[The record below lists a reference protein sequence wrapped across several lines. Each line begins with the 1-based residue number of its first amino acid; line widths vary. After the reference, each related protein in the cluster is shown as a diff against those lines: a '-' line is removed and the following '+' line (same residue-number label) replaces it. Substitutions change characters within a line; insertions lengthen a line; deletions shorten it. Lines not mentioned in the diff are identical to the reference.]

1 MEKEQ
6 KDIIKQC
13 IRGDRRSQKMLYDQ
27 HKVYLL
33 GVCMRYT
40 RSKAEAEDMLLEGFY
55 RILKDLRQYS
65 NTSSIKAWMRK
76 VIVNSC
82 LMHIRK
88 YRKIQFSELTEDR
101 VESNT
106 PTDLSL
112 LNSDRA
118 KAIITLIRQLP
129 LNHQTVFN
137 LKAIDGYSFK
147 EISNMLDINEATLR
161 SHYLRARTKLQ
172 QLLNNEFQKV

>member
-1 MEKEQ
+1 
-6 KDIIKQC
+6 
-13 IRGDRRSQKMLYDQ
+13 MLYET
-27 HKVYLL
+27 HKTYLF

-55 RILKDLRQYS
+55 RILKDLKQYS
-65 NTSSIKAWMRK
+65 NSSSLKAWMRK
-76 VIVNSC
+76 VMVNSC

-88 YRKIQFSELTEDR
+88 HRKMQFSELSDDQIK
-101 VESNT
+101 SNT

-112 LNSDRA
+112 LNRDRA
-118 KAIITLIRQLP
+118 SAIISLIRQLP
-129 LNHQTVFN
+129 LSHQTVFN

-147 EISNMLDINEATLR
+147 EISDKLDINEATLR
-161 SHYLRARTKLQ
+161 SHFLRARTKLQ